1 MTRLPSSPTPDTT
14 ATATATATTATATA
28 TAAIAEKTVRK
39 ALCVQMRPENKR
51 FWLFLSPRLQRAWL
65 LGPIFRNCGLW
76 VLLFAILPGTVYT
89 ASAQVPEP
97 VPHPRLLMRAGEETL
112 IRPDSEFAKADSVIR
127 AFSDA
132 VLEEP
137 PVTRAFIGRR
147 LLHTSREALKRIF
160 WLGYTY
166 RVHGGEAYARR
177 AIDEMLAVSAF
188 SDWNPA
194 HFLDVGEMTMAAAI
208 GYDWLYDE
216 MTPAQRATVARAI
229 IDKGLKPAASEADAW
244 FYRSE
249 INWNSVC
256 NAGMVYGA
264 LAVWEEDPDYCRS
277 MLEKSLESNKLAYK
291 AYDGGG
297 YPEGY
302 NYWGYGT
309 SFQIMLEAAVES
321 AFPPVAENPPAQ
333 TFNTE
338 TNALEPDSIPL
349 SYSYTTGNITPDFLA
364 SSEFVRFTSTPAG
377 NCYSF
382 SDSYRKANGQ
392 YMQAWMLTRKGD
404 PSLLYPELRIMEDTG
419 YKRLCEERLF
429 PMFLISLIH
438 APGFELFPP
447 EEHYYQCGGT
457 TPIFVYREG
466 WSSRTDDYLGVKGG
480 MTMSSHSHCD
490 QGSFYFESDGVAWAT
505 DLGMQDYNSLESAGV
520 DLWDMLQDSERWTVF
535 RIGPFSHNIL
545 TVNGEIP
552 KVNVAVNIRRTLKPD
567 RPSPETPA
575 GAELDLS
582 HLYDNLDYCA
592 RKVLYDGSDL
602 EIVDTIQAA
611 DTACT
616 VRWAMCSEAA
626 AAIFSDRILLL
637 SDGKQRILSAT
648 ASGPASHTAPRTPV
662 LTPHIWPTTF
672 DPSAPDV
679 DGMQHLHP
687 TDVSNLGTSLVGY
700 TLTLQPHQ
708 RVVLRFVLSPGT

>member
-1 MTRLPSSPTPDTT
+1 MISIRRLP
-14 ATATATATTATATA
+14 
-28 TAAIAEKTVRK
+28 
-39 ALCVQMRPENKR
+39 L
-51 FWLFLSPRLQRAWL
+51 LFFVL
-65 LGPIFRNCGLW
+65 LGMM
-76 VLLFAILPGTVYT
+76 
-89 ASAQVPEP
+89 ASARAQEP
-97 VPHPRLLMRAGEETL
+97 VPHPRLLMRAGEE
-112 IRPDSEFAKADSVIR
+112 PQVVADSEFAKADSVIR

-132 VLEEP
+132 VLDEP

-166 RVHGGEAYARR
+166 RVHGGEVYARR

-188 SDWNPA
+188 TDWNPA
-194 HFLDVGEMTMAAAI
+194 HFLDVGEMTMAVAI

-216 MTPAQRATVARAI
+216 MTPDQRATVARTI
-229 IDKGLKPAASEADAW
+229 IDKGLKPAGNEADAW

-291 AYDGGG
+291 AYEGGG

-321 AFPPVAENPPAQ
+321 AFPPITENHPIQ
-333 TFNTE
+333 TINTG
-338 TNALEPDSIPL
+338 TNTFEPDSIPF
-349 SYSYTTGNITPDFLA
+349 SYAYTTGNVTHDFLA

-392 YMQAWMLTRKGD
+392 YMQAWMLTRTGD
-404 PSLLYPELRIMEDTG
+404 PSLLYPEMRIMEDTG
-419 YKRLCEERLF
+419 YRRLCEERLF
-429 PMFLISLIH
+429 PMFLISLSR
-438 APGFELFPP
+438 APGFEIFPP
-447 EEHYYQCGGT
+447 EGHYYQCDGT
-457 TPIFVYREG
+457 TPLFVYRG
-466 WSSRTDDYLGVKGG
+466 GRTSRTDDYLGVKGG
-480 MTMSSHSHCD
+480 LTMSSHSHCD

-505 DLGMQDYNSLESAGV
+505 DLGMQDYNSLETAGV

-545 TVNGEIP
+545 TVNGEVP
-552 KVNVAVNIRRTLKPD
+552 KVNGVVHFRRTFTPD
-567 RPSPETPA
+567 LPSPTTPA
-575 GAELDLS
+575 GAELDLT
-582 HLYDNLDYCA
+582 HLYDGFSHYV
-592 RKVLYDGSDL
+592 RKVLYDGAHL

-611 DTACT
+611 DTTCA
-616 VRWAMCSEAA
+616 VRWAMCSEAEA
-626 AAIFSDRILLL
+626 TLLGDRILLHA
-637 SDGKQRILSAT
+637 DGKQRILSAT
-648 ASGPASHTAPRTPV
+648 VSSPAAGSASSPALESASRSASASRVATRTPV
-662 LTPHIWPTTF
+662 LTPHLWPTTF
-672 DPSAPDV
+672 DPSTPDV
-679 DGMQHLHP
+679 DGMQYLHP
-687 TDVSNLGTSLVGY
+687 TDIPNPGTSLVGY
-700 TLTLQPHQ
+700 TLTLQPRQ
-708 RVVLRFVLSPGT
+708 KVTLRVVLSPGT